1 MFTLKTEIL
10 EKFEIVVKTLFGF
23 EEILAAELREIGASD
38 IEILTRAVKFKGNNE
53 LLYKSNLLLRTA
65 IKVLKPIASFNANN
79 EEQLYQKV
87 RGIDWSEYMT
97 VDDTLAIDGITFSD
111 VFTHSQYI
119 ALKTKD
125 AIVDQFRDKFGVRP
139 NVDIENPNLR
149 INVHIADTTVSI
161 SLDSSGKSLGKR
173 GYKTEQNA
181 APLSEV
187 MAAGIIMLSGWD
199 KSRPFIDPMCGSGTI
214 PIEAALIARNIPAGN
229 FRHFTFENWKDFDAS
244 LWEEIKR
251 EANAKIVPYNSKIMG
266 FDIDSKTVRIARDNA
281 KRAGV
286 DDIVEVEHMDFFE
299 TSPGLDN
306 AHLVMNP
313 PYGERLEE
321 KEDMIDLYKAIGDHF
336 KQHYNGCDAWVL
348 SGNLDAIKFIG
359 LRPSRKIWLY
369 NGPIECKLHK
379 FEMYRGSKKASKQE
393 NQS

>member
-1 MFTLKTEIL
+1 M
-10 EKFEIVVKTLFGF
+10 EKFEIIVKTLFGF
-23 EEILAAELREIGASD
+23 EEILAAELRAIGASD

-65 IKVLKPIASFNANN
+65 IKVLKPIASFNAKN
-79 EEQLYQKV
+79 EDEFYDKV
-87 RGIDWSEYMT
+87 KRIDWSEYMT
-97 VDDTLAIDGITFSD
+97 TDDTLAIDGITFSD
-111 VFTHSQYI
+111 IFTHSQYI
-119 ALKTKD
+119 ALLTKD
-125 AIVDQFRDKFGVRP
+125 AIVDQFRDKTGVRP
-139 NVDIENPNLR
+139 NVELENPNLR

-199 KSRPFIDPMCGSGTI
+199 NSRPFIDPMCGSGTI

-244 LWEEIKR
+244 LWEKIKHD
-251 EANAKIVPYNSKIMG
+251 ANAAIVPYESKIMG
-266 FDIDSKTVRIARDNA
+266 FDIDNNSVRIARDNA

-286 DDIVEVEHMDFFE
+286 DDIVTVEHMDFFE

-321 KEDMIDLYKAIGDHF
+321 KEDMVDLYKAIGDHF

-393 NQS
+393 SQE

>member
-1 MFTLKTEIL
+1 MVTFKTNIL
-10 EKFEIVVKTLFGF
+10 EKFEIIVKTLFGF
-23 EEILAAELREIGASD
+23 EEILAAELRAIGASD

-65 IKVLKPIASFNANN
+65 IKVLKPIASFNAKN
-79 EEQLYQKV
+79 EDEFYDKV
-87 RGIDWSEYMT
+87 KRIDWSEYMT
-97 VDDTLAIDGITFSD
+97 TDDTLAIDGITFSD
-111 VFTHSQYI
+111 IFTHSQYI
-119 ALKTKD
+119 ALLTKD
-125 AIVDQFRDKFGVRP
+125 AIVDQFRDKTGVRP
-139 NVDIENPNLR
+139 NVELENPNLR

-199 KSRPFIDPMCGSGTI
+199 NSRPFIDPMCGSGTI

-244 LWEEIKR
+244 LWEKIKHD
-251 EANAKIVPYNSKIMG
+251 ANAAIVPYESKIMG
-266 FDIDSKTVRIARDNA
+266 FDIDNNSVRIARDNA

-286 DDIVEVEHMDFFE
+286 DDIVTVEHMDFFE

-393 NQS
+393 SQD

>member
-1 MFTLKTEIL
+1 L
-10 EKFEIVVKTLFGF
+10 EKFEIIAKTLYGF
-23 EEILAAELREIGASD
+23 EQLLAEELREIGATD
-38 IEILTRAVKFKGNNE
+38 IEILTRAVKYRGDNAI
-53 LLYKSNLLLRTA
+53 LYKSNLLLRTA
-65 IKVLKPIASFNANN
+65 IKILKPIASFDARN
-79 EEQLYQKV
+79 EDEFYEAV
-87 RGIDWSEYMT
+87 RKIDWSEYMT
-97 VDDTLAIDGITFSD
+97 TEDTLAIDGITFSD
-111 VFTHSQYI
+111 IFTHSQYI
-119 ALKTKD
+119 ALLTKD
-125 AIVDQFRDKFGVRP
+125 AIVDQFRDKTGVRP
-139 NVDIENPNLR
+139 NVELENPNLR
-149 INVHIADTTVSI
+149 VNVHIADTTVSI

-187 MAAGIIMLSGWD
+187 MAAGIIKLSGWD
-199 KSRPFIDPMCGSGTI
+199 TTRPFIDPMCGSGTI
-214 PIEAALIARNIPAGN
+214 PIEAALIARNIPVGN
-229 FRHFTFENWKDFDAS
+229 FRHFTFENWKDFDSA

-251 EANAKIVPYNSKIMG
+251 EANSKIVPFEGKILG
-266 FDIDSKTVRIARDNA
+266 FDIDPKSVQISRDNA

-286 DDIVEVEHMDFFE
+286 DDIFTVEHMDFFE
-299 TSPGLDN
+299 TSPGFDN

-348 SGNLDAIKFIG
+348 SGNLEAIKFIG

-393 NQS
+393 TAD

>member
-1 MFTLKTEIL
+1 M
-10 EKFEIVVKTLFGF
+10 EKFEIIAKTLFGF
-23 EEILAAELREIGASD
+23 EQLLADELREIGATD
-38 IEILTRAVKFKGNNE
+38 IEILTRAVKYRGDNAI
-53 LLYKSNLLLRTA
+53 LYKSNLLLRTA
-65 IKVLKPIASFNANN
+65 IKILKPIASFNAKN
-79 EEQLYQKV
+79 EDEFYDKV
-87 RGIDWSEYMT
+87 KRIDWSEYMT
-97 VDDTLAIDGITFSD
+97 TEDTLAIDGITFSD

-119 ALKTKD
+119 ALLTKD
-125 AIVDQFRDKFGVRP
+125 AIVDQFRDKTGVRP
-139 NVDIENPNLR
+139 NVELENPNLR
-149 INVHIADTTVSI
+149 VNVHIADTTVSI

-187 MAAGIIMLSGWD
+187 MAAGIIKLSAWD
-199 KSRPFIDPMCGSGTI
+199 TTRPFIDPMCGSGTI
-214 PIEAALIARNIPAGN
+214 PIEAALIARNIPVGN
-229 FRHFTFENWKDFDAS
+229 FRHFTFENWKDFDLS
-244 LWEEIKR
+244 LWEAIKR
-251 EANAKIVPYNSKIMG
+251 EANAAIVPFDGKILG
-266 FDIDSKTVRIARDNA
+266 FDIDPKSVQISRDNA

-286 DDIVEVEHMDFFE
+286 DDIFTVEHMDFFE
-299 TSPGLDN
+299 TSPGFDN

-348 SGNLDAIKFIG
+348 SGNLEAIKFIG

-393 NQS
+393 SQE

>member
-1 MFTLKTEIL
+1 M
-10 EKFEIVVKTLFGF
+10 EKFEIIAKTLYGF
-23 EEILAAELREIGASD
+23 EQLLAEELREIGATD
-38 IEILTRAVKFKGNNE
+38 IEVLTRAVKYRGDNAI
-53 LLYKSNLLLRTA
+53 LYKSNLLLRTA
-65 IKVLKPIASFNANN
+65 IKILKPIASFNARDEDEFYDNV
-79 EEQLYQKV
+79 K
-87 RGIDWSEYMT
+87 RIDWSEYMT
-97 VDDTLAIDGITFSD
+97 TDDTLAIDGITFSD
-111 VFTHSQYI
+111 IFTHSQYI
-119 ALKTKD
+119 ALLTKD
-125 AIVDQFRDKFGVRP
+125 AIVDQFRDKTGVRP
-139 NVDIENPNLR
+139 NVELENPNLR

-187 MAAGIIMLSGWD
+187 MAAGIIKLSGWD
-199 KSRPFIDPMCGSGTI
+199 TTRPFIDPMCGSGTI
-214 PIEAALIARNIPAGN
+214 PIEAALIARNIPVGN
-229 FRHFTFENWKDFDAS
+229 FRHFTFENWKDFDS
-244 LWEEIKR
+244 TLWEEIKR
-251 EANAKIVPYNSKIMG
+251 EANSKIIPFEGKILG
-266 FDIDSKTVRIARDNA
+266 FDIDPKSVQISRDNA

-286 DDIVEVEHMDFFE
+286 DDIFTVEHMDFFE
-299 TSPGLDN
+299 TSPGFDN

-348 SGNLDAIKFIG
+348 SGNLEAIKFIG

-393 NQS
+393 EQI

>member
-1 MFTLKTEIL
+1 MK
-10 EKFEIVVKTLFGF
+10 KFEIIAKTLFGF
-23 EEILAAELREIGASD
+23 EQLLADELRAIGATD
-38 IEILTRAVKFKGNNE
+38 IEILTRAVRYKGDNE
-53 LLYKSNLLLRTA
+53 ILYKSNLLLRTA
-65 IKVLKPIASFNANN
+65 IKVLKPIATFKART
-79 EEQLYQKV
+79 ETELYNKV
-87 RGIDWSEYMT
+87 RDIDWSEYMT
-97 VDDTLAIDGITFSD
+97 VDDTLAIDGITHSD
-111 VFTHSQYI
+111 IFTHSQYV

-125 AIVDQFRDKFGVRP
+125 AIVDQFRDNCGVRP
-139 NVDIENPNLR
+139 NVDVENPNLR

-161 SLDSSGKSLGKR
+161 ALDSSGKSLGKR

-199 KSRPFIDPMCGSGTI
+199 KARPFIDPMCGSGTI

-229 FRHFTFENWKDFDAS
+229 FRSFTFEYWKDFDAN

-251 EANAKIVPYNSKIMG
+251 EANAKIVPFEGKIMG
-266 FDIDSKTVRIARDNA
+266 FDIDSKSVRIASDNA

-286 DDIVEVEHMDFFE
+286 DDIVTVEHMDFFE

-313 PYGERLEE
+313 PYGGRLEE

-393 NQS
+393 SQD